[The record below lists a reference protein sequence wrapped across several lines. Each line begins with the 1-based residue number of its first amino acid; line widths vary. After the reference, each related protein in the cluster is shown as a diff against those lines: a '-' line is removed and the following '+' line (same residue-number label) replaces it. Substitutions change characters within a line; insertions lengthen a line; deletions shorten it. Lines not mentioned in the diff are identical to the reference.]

1 MQTITNR
8 NFFELLKET
17 INENE
22 EDILNDWSNYKRFTN
37 LIKGNEN
44 SILKQIANKFELQVY
59 EIDYYSL
66 DAIFYKNEDL
76 CPEIKGNAFW
86 FRNIQIAFEHENNF
100 KSGLYQE
107 LSHLIVTNSELK
119 VLVTYPNDEDD
130 GYEMLKKFTD
140 IILGNRSEKEFS
152 DNESILVI
160 YGYKNELQWDGFI
173 YGNSEWLK
181 I

>member
-1 MQTITNR
+1 MRKATNR
-8 NFFELLKET
+8 IFFEFWKET
-17 INENE
+17 INENRE
-22 EDILNDWSNYKRFTN
+22 AILNNWSNYKNFTN
-37 LIKGNEN
+37 LIKGSDN
-44 SILKQIANKFELQVY
+44 SILKQIANKLELQVY

-76 CPEIKGNAFW
+76 CPEIKKNTFW

-119 VLVTYPNDEDD
+119 ILVTYPNDEDD
-130 GYEMLKKFTD
+130 GYEMLQKFTG
-140 IILGNRSEKEFS
+140 IILGNRSEIEFS
-152 DNESILVI
+152 NNESILVI
-160 YGYKNELQWDGFI
+160 YGYKDDLQWDGFL
-173 YGNSEWLK
+173 YCRSEWIK